1 MSTIFRGGFY
11 IVCRKLLIA
20 YNGYGMVCFN
30 NALVGDMKKWKAQ
43 QIGTKSKCYAPRNF
57 VATSIRNVLYTGRAE
72 LARWPPL
79 MWMLVAA
86 PRHVKDYT
94 RGTEG
99 RWHHMD
105 RDGAVL

>member
-1 MSTIFRGGFY
+1 MEN
-11 IVCRKLLIA
+11 LLRPI
-20 YNGYGMVCFN
+20 NEDLF
-30 NALVGDMKKWKAQ
+30 LFPQ
-43 QIGTKSKCYAPRNF
+43 NF

-99 RWHHMD
+99 RWHRMD